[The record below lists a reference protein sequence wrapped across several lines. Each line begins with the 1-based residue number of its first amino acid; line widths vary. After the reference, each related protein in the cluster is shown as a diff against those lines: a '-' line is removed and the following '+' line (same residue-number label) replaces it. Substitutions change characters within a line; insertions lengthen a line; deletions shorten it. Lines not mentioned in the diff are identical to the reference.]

1 MVTERGSLH
10 RLRAGRADVGLLLV
24 IAFAA
29 LVLLAG
35 LGRLPLFGRDEALY
49 AEAAREMHASGD
61 WITPRVNGADFFE
74 KPPLYYWLAALSYT
88 VLGETPLAARL
99 PAALLGIFTVAVTAT
114 LVSRVWGRRAGILA
128 ALILVTCPLV
138 VMVARMGIMD
148 MPLTCLVALALL
160 AYARWSRRGG
170 LAPAAAFGLLV
181 GLAVLLKGLAG
192 GLAPAIAI
200 AHALVC
206 RRTSPPLPLSARG
219 EGAMTEHGRDDRKAR
234 GEVRNARAPTLSI
247 ALALIVAMLVAA
259 PWFVAMAA
267 RHGEGYTAVFFLR
280 EHLLRMAKPMQGHG
294 GGVYYYVAWIAFAFF
309 PWVAFL
315 PAAFGRKPG
324 QNDDQAFWRSLAI
337 VWFLVVLI
345 PFSLIKTKLPGYI
358 VPLFP
363 PMAML
368 VAADLDRRL
377 EAPGRAA
384 WVAVIG
390 GGAIFAVAFALLP
403 ALAARLGQRYDV
415 SGAARL
421 LVVPAAFWVG
431 GYAASVSGGLRALA
445 GRTRAALAFMVT
457 GQTIIIA
464 SLLIGMLPALSPYLG
479 GGPAHLA
486 RVAQREL
493 PDRQIVLYETRP
505 ETVAFALRRSVP
517 VFSRNQKS
525 ELLAEM
531 AKGPTALIAPLEER
545 GFWQP
550 LPHGRLWIRGL
561 DVLLDAHA
569 LAAHG
574 SDDVVEESGAHDGG
588 ARGR

>member
-1 MVTERGSLH
+1 VTERGSLQ

-29 LVLLAG
+29 LVFLTG

-114 LVSRVWGRRAGILA
+114 FVSRVWGRRAGVLA
-128 ALILVTCPLV
+128 GLMLVTCPLV

-160 AYARWSRRGG
+160 AYARWFRRGG

-181 GLAVLLKGLAG
+181 GLAILLKGLAG
-192 GLAPAIAI
+192 GLAPAIAVV
-200 AHALVC
+200 HALVY
-206 RRTSPPLPLSARG
+206 RRPPRRISL
-219 EGAMTEHGRDDRKAR
+219 
-234 GEVRNARAPTLSI
+234 LSI

-259 PWFVAMAA
+259 PWFIAMAA

-390 GGAIFAVAFALLP
+390 GGAILAVAFALLP

-445 GRTRAALAFMVT
+445 GRTRAALAFMVI

-464 SLLIGMLPALSPYLG
+464 SLLIGMLPVLSPYLG

-545 GFWQP
+545 EFWQS
-550 LPHGRLWIRGL
+550 LPHGRLWTRGL
-561 DVLLDAHA
+561 DVLLDAHE
-569 LAAHG
+569 LAADG
-574 SDDVVEESGAHDGG
+574 SEDVVEESGAHDGG